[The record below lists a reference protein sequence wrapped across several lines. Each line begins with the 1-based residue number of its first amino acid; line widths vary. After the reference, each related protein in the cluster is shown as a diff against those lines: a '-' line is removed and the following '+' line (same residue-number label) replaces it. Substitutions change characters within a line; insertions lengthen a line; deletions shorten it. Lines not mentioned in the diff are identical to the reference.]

1 MCAVIWMPGAVRS
14 MHNTDVHS
22 TTYRLIPSHFPPIAL
37 FENLL
42 DASELEAAYALE
54 SLTNDRLQDQAGN
67 IALVAPEDRVTGPGT
82 TAIMAAFTHIGI
94 ASRFTDGR
102 FGIYYAGLSLET
114 AIVESRFS
122 RARFLRATNE
132 APQVLTMRCYNCE
145 VHMQLVDVRTD
156 AQVHNPDSFVYA
168 QAIGRQ
174 LKTQNEMGILYQS
187 VRHPG
192 GECIAALR
200 PNALTP
206 PAIQTGH
213 YQFHWDGNSIAHVLA
228 VAEFR

>member
-1 MCAVIWMPGAVRS
+1 MVNPLF
-14 MHNTDVHS
+14 NTNVYS
-22 TTYRLIPSHFPPIAL
+22 NTYRLIPSHFPPIAL

-67 IALVAPEDRVTGPGT
+67 IALVAAEDRITGPGT
-82 TAIMAAFTHIGI
+82 TAIMAAFTHTGI

-114 AIVESRFS
+114 AIAESRFS

-132 APQVLTMRCYNCE
+132 PPQVLTMRSYHCD
-145 VHMQLVDVRTD
+145 VHAALVDVRAD
-156 AQVHNPDSFVYA
+156 SQVHNPDSFVYA

-174 LKTQNEMGILYQS
+174 LKAQNEMGILYQS
-187 VRHPG
+187 VRHAG

-200 PNALTP
+200 PKALTP
-206 PAIQTGH
+206 PAIQAGH
-213 YQFHWDGNSIAHVLA
+213 YQFYWDGSLISHVLA
-228 VAEFR
+228 VAEIR

>member
-1 MCAVIWMPGAVRS
+1 MF
-14 MHNTDVHS
+14 NTEVNS
-22 TTYRLIPSHFPPIAL
+22 NTYRLIPSHFPPIAL

-42 DASELEAAYALE
+42 DANELEAAYALE

-67 IALVAPEDRVTGPGT
+67 IALVAAEDRVTGPGT

-122 RARFLRATNE
+122 RGRFLRATNE
-132 APQVLTMRCYNCE
+132 SPQVLTMRCYNCA
-145 VHMQLVDVRTD
+145 VHTQLVDVRAD

-174 LKTQNEMGILYQS
+174 LKAQNKMGILYQS

-192 GECIAALR
+192 GECVAALR
-200 PNALTP
+200 PKALNP
-206 PAIQTGH
+206 PAIQAGH
-213 YQFHWDGNSIAHVLA
+213 YQFHWDGNSISHVLA
-228 VAEFR
+228 VTEVR

>member
-1 MCAVIWMPGAVRS
+1 MYAAIWMPGAVRR
-14 MHNTDVHS
+14 MRNTDVHS
-22 TTYRLIPSHFPPIAL
+22 NTYRLIPSHFPPIAL

-54 SLTNDRLQDQAGN
+54 SLTNDRLQDEAGN
-67 IALVAPEDRVTGPGT
+67 IALVAPEDRVSGPGT

-102 FGIYYAGLSLET
+102 FGIYYAGLNLET
-114 AIVESRFS
+114 ALAESRFS
-122 RARFLRATNE
+122 RARFLRTTNE
-132 APQVLTMRCYNCE
+132 APQMLTLRCYQCTVNT
-145 VHMQLVDVRTD
+145 QLIDVRAD
-156 AQVHNPDSFVYA
+156 PQVHNPDSFVYA

-174 LKTQNEMGILYQS
+174 LKAQNAMGILYQS
-187 VRHPG
+187 VRYPG

-200 PNALTP
+200 PKALTP

-213 YQFHWDGNSIAHVLA
+213 YQFYWDGNSIAKVYSI
-228 VAEFR
+228 AEIT

>member
-1 MCAVIWMPGAVRS
+1 MTAAIRYKE
-14 MHNTDVHS
+14 VHS
-22 TTYRLIPSHFPPIAL
+22 NSYRLIPSHFPPISL

-42 DASELEAAYALE
+42 DPSELEAAYALE

-67 IALVAPEDRVTGPGT
+67 IALVAPEDRITGPGT

-114 AIVESRFS
+114 ALAESRFS
-122 RARFLRATNE
+122 RARFLQATNE
-132 APQVLTMRCYNCE
+132 PAQMLTLRCYTCA
-145 VHMQLVDVRTD
+145 VHTSLVDLRAD
-156 AQVHNPDSFVYA
+156 PQVHNPDSFAYA

-174 LKTQNEMGILYQS
+174 LKAQNEMGILYQS

-200 PNALTP
+200 PKALTP
-206 PAIQTGH
+206 PAIQAGH
-213 YQFHWDGNSIAHVLA
+213 YQFYWDGHSIAHVLA
-228 VAEFR
+228 VAEIR

>member
-1 MCAVIWMPGAVRS
+1 MLNLML
-14 MHNTDVHS
+14 NTEVNS
-22 TTYRLIPSHFPPIAL
+22 NSYRLIPSHFPPIAL

-82 TAIMAAFTHIGI
+82 TAIMAAFTHTGI
-94 ASRFTDGR
+94 ASRFSDGR

-114 AIVESRFS
+114 ALTESRFS

-132 APQVLTMRCYNCE
+132 PPHILTMRCYQCE
-145 VHMQLVDVRTD
+145 VHASLVDLRND
-156 AQVHNPDSFVYA
+156 LQVHDPDSFTYA
-168 QAIGRQ
+168 QTLGRQ
-174 LKTQNEMGILYQS
+174 LKAQHELGILYQS

-200 PNALTP
+200 PIALTP

-213 YQFHWDGNSIAHVLA
+213 YQFHWDGNSIAHVLE
-228 VAEFR
+228 VTEINLEGNR

>member
-1 MCAVIWMPGAVRS
+1 MCAAIWMPGAVRS
-14 MHNTDVHS
+14 MYNTDVHS
-22 TTYRLIPSHFPPIAL
+22 NTYRLIPSHFPPIAL

-67 IALVAPEDRVTGPGT
+67 ITLVAPEDRVTGPGT
-82 TAIMAAFTHIGI
+82 TAIMAAFTHTGI

-102 FGIYYAGLSLET
+102 FGIYYAGLNLET
-114 AIVESRFS
+114 ALAESRFS
-122 RARFLRATNE
+122 RGRFLRATNE
-132 APQVLTMRCYNCE
+132 APQMLTLRCYTCA
-145 VHMQLVDVRTD
+145 VHTQLVDVRAD
-156 AQVHNPDSFVYA
+156 PQVHNPDSFVYA

-174 LKTQNEMGILYQS
+174 LKAQNAMGILYQS
-187 VRHPG
+187 VRYAG

-206 PAIQTGH
+206 PAIQAGH
-213 YQFHWDGNSIAHVLA
+213 YQFYWDGNSIANVFSI
-228 VAEFR
+228 AEIT

>member
-1 MCAVIWMPGAVRS
+1 MFK
-14 MHNTDVHS
+14 TEVHS
-22 TTYRLIPSHFPPIAL
+22 NTYRLIPSHFPPIAL

-42 DASELEAAYALE
+42 DANELEAAYALE

-82 TAIMAAFTHIGI
+82 TAIMAAFTHTGI

-102 FGIYYAGLSLET
+102 FGVYYAGLSLET
-114 AIVESRFS
+114 AHAESRFS
-122 RARFLRATNE
+122 RGRFLQAANE
-132 APQVLTMRCYNCE
+132 PPQVLTMRCYTCE
-145 VHMQLVDVRTD
+145 VHTQLVHVRAD
-156 AQVHNPDSFVYA
+156 AQGHNPDSFVYA

-174 LKTQNEMGILYQS
+174 LKAQNEMGILYQS

-200 PNALTP
+200 PKALTP
-206 PAIQTGH
+206 PAIQAGH
-213 YQFHWDGNSIAHVLA
+213 YQFYWDGNSIAHVLT
-228 VAEFR
+228 VSEFW